1 MEFLFAIVVLILSI
15 VIHELAHGYA
25 ALAQGDPTA
34 KYAGRLTMNPIKHLD
49 LVGSFIVPLSLYIL
63 SAGFILGWAKP
74 VPYNPY
80 NLNNQRW
87 GEALVA
93 VAGPAANIVVAVLF
107 GLLIRFGG
115 GFLSQDALLLAGLIV
130 IINIVIALFNLLP
143 IPPLDGSKVL
153 FDLLPR
159 SVKVSEM
166 RLFLERY
173 GLLVI
178 LVVVIFAGPIIF
190 PAITTALMFMFQFLT
205 GDVSLIGEVINRF
218 LSQ

>member
-1 MEFLFAIVVLILSI
+1 MEFLFAIIVLILSI

-178 LVVVIFAGPIIF
+178 LVVVIFAGGIIF
-190 PAITTALMFMFQFLT
+190 PAISVILVFVFELLS